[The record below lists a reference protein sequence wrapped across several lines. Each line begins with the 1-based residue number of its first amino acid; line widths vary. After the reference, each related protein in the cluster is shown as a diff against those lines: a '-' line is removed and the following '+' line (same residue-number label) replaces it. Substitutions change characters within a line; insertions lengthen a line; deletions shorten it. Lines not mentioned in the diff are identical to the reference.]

1 MPTEGTIG
9 DGTKDSLAA
18 GTLIGAY
25 RVEVPLGEGGM
36 GTVYRATDTKLNR
49 PVAIKLLSDEF
60 ADVAARQRF
69 QREAQLASSLN
80 HPHILTVYDVGEYKG
95 RQYLVTEFVDGGTLK
110 DWIKAEKRSVR
121 QIVELL
127 TGIADG
133 LAAAHEAKITH
144 RDIKPANILI
154 AKNGY
159 AKLADFGLAKL
170 WENAKLLENADPG
183 ATRTIADGHTRP
195 GSVIGTIA
203 YMSPEQASGQRLDG
217 RSDIFSFGVVLYEML
232 TGRRPFSGKTDLEV
246 MQRVIHAA
254 PEPLGAEVPQ
264 ALRYV
269 VEKALEKDAAERYQ
283 TARDLVVDLRRLG
296 RQKTVEATA
305 VSAARPKRTWLPW
318 GAAAI
323 LGMAALVGAIYFR
336 GSPANSEKV
345 NYEILPPE
353 GGEFAAFETPDH
365 DVMNIS
371 PDGRSIAFVGTVAG
385 RNQIWIRER
394 NSVSARVLAG
404 TENGY
409 SPFWSPDSRSLAFF
423 ADGQLKAI
431 DVAGGPQRAICTVA
445 ATALVGTWGSRDEI
459 LFSDFRQQDGGIRRV
474 KAEGGTAE
482 LAVNNGPNQQAALW
496 PTFLPDGR
504 RFLYLAFQINRG
516 YQVWI
521 GSLEGGEP
529 KVLMPASSRV
539 AYASPGYLFF
549 VREGALLAQRFNL
562 SELRLEGAPVQVVGQ
577 MEYFASSGFAPFSV
591 SQAGVLVYQ
600 PRGNVSRLAWMD
612 RNGRETGT
620 VMPLAAYQYPR
631 LSPDGKRLVVGKVDP
646 RSGSGHLY
654 LTELA
659 SGTSVPIT
667 TDQRHEFGPVWS
679 PDGKEVVFVRENN
692 APPFLHKVGI
702 DGGAAEPMVAPSGGV
717 QTATDWLKDGSI
729 LYQDVSPVTN
739 TDLMLL
745 PAAGD
750 RKPRK
755 LLATRFNEM
764 HGTVSPDGRWLAY
777 VTDDSGQPEVYVRS
791 FPKLGAARRVSVNG
805 GLWPRWARD
814 GRELYFME
822 RGRLMAVTIRTSG
835 ELEAGSP
842 TVLFQ
847 PSAGLVDYDVGA
859 DGRFL
864 VNLGKAGFNATRLN
878 VVMNWEAGLK

>member
-1 MPTEGTIG
+1 
-9 DGTKDSLAA
+9 
-18 GTLIGAY
+18 
-25 RVEVPLGEGGM
+25 M

-80 HPHILTVYDVGEYKG
+80 HPHILTVYDTGEYHG

-110 DWIKAEKRSVR
+110 DWIKAEKRTVR

-127 TGIADG
+127 TGVADA

-170 WENAKLLENADPG
+170 LENADPG
-183 ATRTIADGHTRP
+183 ATRTIAEGHTRP

-203 YMSPEQASGQRLDG
+203 YMSPEQASGHSLDG

-254 PEPLGAEVPQ
+254 PEPPGAEIPQ

-269 VEKALEKDAAERYQ
+269 VEKALEKDPADRYQ

-296 RQKTVEATA
+296 RQRTEEAAA
-305 VSAARPKRTWLPW
+305 VSAARSKRRWLPW
-318 GAAAI
+318 GVAAI
-323 LGMAALVGAIYFR
+323 FGLAALVGAIYFR
-336 GSPANSEKV
+336 GSPASPEKV

-394 NSVSARVLAG
+394 NSVSPRVLAG
-404 TENGY
+404 TENGF
-409 SPFWSPDSRSLAFF
+409 SPFWSPDGRSLAFF

-431 DVAGGPQRAICTVA
+431 DVAGGPPRAICAVS
-445 ATALVGTWGSRDEI
+445 ATAFVGTWGSRGEI
-459 LFSDFRQQDGGIRRV
+459 LFSDFRDPDGGIRHV
-474 KAEGGTAE
+474 KAEGGMPE
-482 LAVNNGPNQQAALW
+482 LTVRSDSEHQALLW
-496 PTFLPDGR
+496 PQFLPNGKQ
-504 RFLYLAFQINRG
+504 FLYIDYQIPRG
-516 YQVWI
+516 YQAMV
-521 GSLEGGEP
+521 GSLEGGSP
-529 KVLMPASSRV
+529 KALMPVRSRLQ
-539 AYASPGYLFF
+539 YASPGYVFF

-562 SELRLEGAPVQVVGQ
+562 GELRLEGAPIQVVGQ
-577 MEYFASSGFAPFSV
+577 MEYFAESGFAPFSV

-631 LSPDGKRLVVGKVDP
+631 LSPDGKKLVVGKINP
-646 RSGSGHLY
+646 RSGSGDLY
-654 LTELA
+654 VTDLA

-667 TDQRHEFGPVWS
+667 TDPRHEFGPVWS
-679 PDGKEVVFVRENN
+679 PDGRFVAFSQNDN
-692 APPFLHKVGI
+692 APPFLHKVGL
-702 DGGAAEPMVAPSGGV
+702 DGGAVEALVAPSGGV

-729 LYQDVSPVTN
+729 LYQAVNSVTN

-745 PAAGD
+745 PADGD
-750 RKPRK
+750 RKPRN
-755 LLATRFNEM
+755 LLATISNEM
-764 HGTVSPDGRWLAY
+764 HGTVSPDGHWLAY
-777 VTDDSGQPEVYVRS
+777 VTDDSDQPQVYVRS
-791 FPKLGAARRVSVNG
+791 FPSLAGVRRVSLNG

-814 GRELYFME
+814 GRELYFMD
-822 RGRLMAVTIRTSG
+822 RGRLMAIAVRASG

-842 TVLFQ
+842 IVLFQ
-847 PSAGLVDYDVGA
+847 PSAGLVDYDVAA

-864 VNLGKAGFNATRLN
+864 VNLGKAGFSATRLN
-878 VVMNWEAGLK
+878 VVMNWDAGLK

>member
-1 MPTEGTIG
+1 MPTEWTIG
-9 DGTKDSLAA
+9 DGLKDSLPA

-25 RVEVPLGEGGM
+25 RVEMQLGEGGM
-36 GTVYRATDTKLNR
+36 GTVYRATDTKLDR

-80 HPHILTVYDVGEYKG
+80 HPHILTVYDAGEYNR

-110 DWIKAEKRSVR
+110 DWIKAEKRTVR

-127 TGIADG
+127 TGVADG

-170 WENAKLLENADPG
+170 LENADAS
-183 ATRTIADGHTRP
+183 ATRTIADGRTRP

-203 YMSPEQASGQRLDG
+203 YMSPEQATGQSLDG

-254 PEPLGAEVPQ
+254 PEPLDTELPQ
-264 ALRYV
+264 TLRNL
-269 VEKALEKDAAERYQ
+269 VEKALEKDPAERYQ

-305 VSAARPKRTWLPW
+305 VSVERPKPTWLPW

-323 LGMAALVGAIYFR
+323 FGMAALVGSIYFR
-336 GSPANSEKV
+336 GSPAQPEKV

-353 GGEFAAFETPDH
+353 GGEFAAFERPDH

-371 PDGRSIAFVGTVAG
+371 PDGKSIAFVGTVGG
-385 RNQIWIRER
+385 RNQIWIREGD
-394 NSVSARVLAG
+394 SVSARLLAG
-404 TENGY
+404 TENAY
-409 SPFWSPDSRSLAFF
+409 SPFWSPDSRSIAFF
-423 ADGQLKAI
+423 ADGQLKTI
-431 DVAGGPQRAICTVA
+431 DAGGGPPRAICAVA
-445 ATALVGTWGSRDEI
+445 ATALNGTWGSQGEI
-459 LFSDFRQQDGGIRRV
+459 LFSDFNQDGGLRHVR
-474 KAEGGTAE
+474 AEGGTAE
-482 LAVNNGPNQQAALW
+482 MAVHNGRNHTAVLW
-496 PTFLPDGR
+496 PHFLPDGR
-504 RFLYLAFQINRG
+504 FLYIAFEMPRG

-521 GSLEGGEP
+521 GSLDGGEP
-529 KVLMPASSRV
+529 KALMPAFSRV
-539 AYASPGYLFF
+539 EYATPGYLFF
-549 VREGALLAQRFNL
+549 VREGTLLAQRFNL
-562 SELRLEGAPVQVVGQ
+562 RQLRLEGAPVQVVAQ
-577 MEYFASSGFAPFSV
+577 MEYFASAGFAPFSV
-591 SQAGVLVYQ
+591 SQNGVVVYQ
-600 PRGNVSRLAWMD
+600 PRGNASRLAWMD
-612 RNGRETGT
+612 RSGRETGT

-646 RSGSGHLY
+646 RSGTQDLY
-654 LTELA
+654 LTDLA

-667 TDQRHEFGPVWS
+667 TDPRHEYGPVWS
-679 PDGKEVVFVRENN
+679 PDGRTLVFAQEND
-692 APPFLHKVGI
+692 APPFLHKI
-702 DGGAAEPMVAPSGGV
+702 RLDGSAAEALVAPSGGV
-717 QTATDWLKDGSI
+717 QMATDWLKDGSI
-729 LYQDVSPVTN
+729 LYQDVNTVTN

-745 PAAGD
+745 RPDGD

-755 LLATRFNEM
+755 LLATISNEM
-764 HGTVSPDGRWLAY
+764 HGTVSPDGHWLAY
-777 VTDDSGQPEVYVRS
+777 VTDEQGQPEVYVRS
-791 FPKLGAARRVSVNG
+791 FPALGVARRVSING

-822 RGRLMAVTIRTSG
+822 RGRLMAIMVQGNG
-835 ELEAGSP
+835 ELEAGNP

-847 PSAGLVDYDVGA
+847 PSAGLVDYDVAA

-878 VVMNWEAGLK
+878 VVMNWEVGLK

>member
-1 MPTEGTIG
+1 MPTEWTIG
-9 DGTKDSLAA
+9 DGPIDSLPP
-18 GTLIGAY
+18 GTLIGVY

-36 GTVYRATDTKLNR
+36 GTVYRAIDTKLNR

-60 ADVAARQRF
+60 ADVAARHRF

-80 HPHILTVYDVGEYKG
+80 HPHILTVYDAGEYQG
-95 RQYLVTEFVDGGTLK
+95 RRYLVTELIDGGTLQ

-127 TGIADG
+127 TGVADG

-144 RDIKPANILI
+144 RDVKPANILV

-170 WENAKLLENADPG
+170 LENANPDV
-183 ATRTIADGHTRP
+183 TRTIAEGQTRP
-195 GSVIGTIA
+195 GTVIGTIA
-203 YMSPEQASGQRLDG
+203 YMSPEQVSGQNLDG
-217 RSDIFSFGVVLYEML
+217 RSDIFSFGVVLYEMV

-246 MQRVIHAA
+246 MQRVIHGS
-254 PEPLGAEVPQ
+254 PEPLGPEVPQ
-264 ALRYV
+264 ALRNV

-296 RQKTVEATA
+296 RQKTGEAAA
-305 VSAARPKRTWLPW
+305 VSVARPKRTWLPW
-318 GAAAI
+318 VAAAI
-323 LGMAALVGAIYFR
+323 FGIAAALAGLMYFR
-336 GSPANSEKV
+336 GSPSKSENV

-353 GGEFAAFETPDH
+353 GGAFAAFETPDF

-371 PDGRSIAFVGTVAG
+371 PDGRSIAFVGTVGG
-385 RNQIWIRER
+385 RNQIWIQER
-394 NSVSARVLAG
+394 NSVSPRVLAG

-431 DVAGGPQRAICTVA
+431 DVMGGPPRAICAVA
-445 ATALVGTWGSRDEI
+445 PTAKTGTWGSRGEI
-459 LFSDFRQQDGGIRRV
+459 LFADFRTPDGGIRRV
-474 KAEGGTAE
+474 KAEGGTSE
-482 LAVNNGPNQQAALW
+482 LAVGNGPNGAGPLW
-496 PTFLPDGR
+496 PHFLPDGR
-504 RFLYLAFQINRG
+504 QYLYLAFQVGQG
-516 YQVWI
+516 YQTLI
-521 GSLEGGEP
+521 GSLEGGAP
-529 KVLMPASSRV
+529 RVLMPPSSRV
-539 AYASPGYLFF
+539 EFASGYVFF

-562 SELRLEGAPVQVVGQ
+562 SELRLEGAPVQVAGEV
-577 MEYFASSGFAPFSV
+577 EYFAPNGFASFSV
-591 SQAGVLVYQ
+591 SQQGVLVYQ

-631 LSPDGKRLVVGKVDP
+631 LSPDGKKLVVGKIDP
-646 RSGSGHLY
+646 RSGSGDLY
-654 LTELA
+654 LTDLA
-659 SGTSVPIT
+659 SRTSVPIT
-667 TDQRHEFGPVWS
+667 TDPRHEFGPVWS
-679 PDGKEVVFVRENN
+679 PNGKEVAFVREDN
-692 APPFLHKVGI
+692 APPFLHKVAL
-702 DGGAAEPMVAPSGGV
+702 DGGAVEALVAPSGGV

-729 LYQDVSPVTN
+729 LYQDVNPVTN

-745 PAAGD
+745 PADGD

-777 VTDDSGQPEVYVRS
+777 VTDDSGHPEVYVRS

-822 RGRLMAVTIRTSG
+822 GGRFMAVAVRTDG

-842 TVLFQ
+842 IVLFQ
-847 PSAGLVDYDVGA
+847 PSAGLVDYDVAA

-864 VNLGKAGFNATRLN
+864 VNLGKTGFNATRLN